1 MTDQIFFTD
10 VTTAGAATDFFVTYL
25 IMKHS
30 FEFHA
35 LLNCVAEN
43 WLLFDAYQTIINFKE
58 LGRRSLHTW
67 LGQNGGLF
75 HAFFPFIVY

>member
-10 VTTAGAATDFFVTYL
+10 VTTAAATDFFVTYL

-58 LGRRSLHTW
+58 LG
-67 LGQNGGLF
+67 
-75 HAFFPFIVY
+75 

>member
-10 VTTAGAATDFFVTYL
+10 VTTAAATDFFVTYL

-58 LGRRSLHTW
+58 LGRSLCPVFTHGWGKQRSL
-67 LGQNGGLF
+67 
-75 HAFFPFIVY
+75 